1 MAAIRRTHY
10 FLPRKANESSAIKVV
25 TDKDVIDQ
33 PDYMAE
39 VMLKII
45 CRLYELRE
53 ENSYGALGNTA

>member
-10 FLPRKANESSAIKVV
+10 FLPRRANEGSDIKVV
-25 TDKDVIDQ
+25 RDKDVIDQ

-53 ENSYGALGNTA
+53 EDSYGTLGKTA